1 MLCKDDFVFAA
12 CFGRML
18 KLNLKRKTDGMQ
30 IELADCFEELH
41 SLCCHGY
48 WSGAPV
54 FFFFLFVFRVY
65 LKCNHIG

>member
-30 IELADCFEELH
+30 IELADSFEELH
-41 SLCCHGY
+41 SLSWILVRSPC
-48 WSGAPV
+48 
-54 FFFFLFVFRVY
+54 FFLFSFCFSG
-65 LKCNHIG
+65 LSQM